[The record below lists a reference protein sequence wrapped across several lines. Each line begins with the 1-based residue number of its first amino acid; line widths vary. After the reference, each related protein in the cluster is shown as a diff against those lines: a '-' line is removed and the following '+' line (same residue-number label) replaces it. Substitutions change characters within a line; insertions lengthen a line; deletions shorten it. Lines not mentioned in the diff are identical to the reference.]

1 MSKYCEHGP
10 CKKESLHWNKYL
22 MLRFSAYS
30 LVGFSQGLSDMI
42 RCFSLTIN
50 QHRSDLPAQKPTS
63 EHVVCVKLLLF
74 GLTLLVGVVWT
85 LSICSGKKTQQSQS
99 ACSSELIR
107 SKHRKNQLIFL
118 RRKVNRIRIW
128 LKLGIHDLPHLLLPA

>member
-107 SKHRKNQLIFL
+107 SNIHYQNRQLS
-118 RRKVNRIRIW
+118 RVQRICRMHSIEYSTN
-128 LKLGIHDLPHLLLPA
+128 KLFVEC